1 MDYEQIVYTYKV
13 HTCHLLKSVVVKAI
27 PKWLSL
33 INTVSIAC
41 IVLIRVAFVLE
52 KACVYCTGQSCLCSR
67 EGIHSYDTTY
77 LCPCF
82 ATLHLLTNTGLTH
95 QGERF
100 LVYTVKRTHVVEQR
114 IRNRITTSI

>member
-33 INTVSIAC
+33 INTMSN
-41 IVLIRVAFVLE
+41 
-52 KACVYCTGQSCLCSR
+52 CVYCTGQSCLCSR
-67 EGIHSYDTTY
+67 EGIHSYDTMY

-82 ATLHLLTNTGLTH
+82 ATLHLLTNTRLTH
-95 QGERF
+95 KGERF
-100 LVYTVKRTHVVEQR
+100 LVYSVNRTHVVEQR